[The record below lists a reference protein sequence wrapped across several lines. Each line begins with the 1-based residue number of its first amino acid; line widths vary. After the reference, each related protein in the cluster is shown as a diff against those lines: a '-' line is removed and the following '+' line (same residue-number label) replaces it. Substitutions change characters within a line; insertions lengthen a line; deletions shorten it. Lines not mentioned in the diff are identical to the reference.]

1 MTLPRRRCPACPT
14 APHRLGTGTDTNEAT
29 DDTTMT
35 MAKFAWILWFSFAE
49 KSLFSWSF
57 ADTTMGRW
65 YKRGSWREVVTLY
78 EGSFSQDDGPLARE
92 RKGLDWEDGVCFGFD
107 IRQMYMCFA

>member
-1 MTLPRRRCPACPT
+1 M
-14 APHRLGTGTDTNEAT
+14 NEAT

-35 MAKFAWILWFSFAE
+35 MEEFAWIVWFSFAE

-65 YKRGSWREVVTLY
+65 YKRGSWRLVTSC
-78 EGSFSQDDGPLARE
+78 EDSFFQDDGPLARE
-92 RKGLDWEDGVCFGFD
+92 GKGLDWMEGVCFGFD